1 MSEEDPV
8 DEEADRRIRREGFN
22 PLSAVALIALLALV
36 VFILYSAFA

>member
-22 PLSAVALIALLALV
+22 PLSAVAVIALLALFL
-36 VFILYSAFA
+36 FILYAAFA

>member
-22 PLSAVALIALLALV
+22 PLMAVALIVLLALGAY
-36 VFILYSAFA
+36 ILYAAFA

>member
-22 PLSAVALIALLALV
+22 PVSAVAVIALLALFL
-36 VFILYSAFA
+36 FILYAAFA